1 MSGAGQSIDSPPP
14 LKSKNITKTQSPVTR
29 ESRAELLRHCGFV
42 LWLTGLSAS
51 GKSTFA
57 AQLQKRLHLRGMAA
71 FLLDGD
77 NLRHGLCSNLGFAPE
92 DRSENIRRVG
102 EVAKLMAEAG
112 LIAICSLISPYRSDR
127 NRVRESCERDGIPFA
142 EVFVNTPLEVCEARD
157 PRGLYKRAR
166 AGEIKDFTG
175 VNAPYEIPE
184 SPELEIRTAEN
195 SMESSLAELMELAID
210 LADKYQRTPGT
221 GPGYGI

>member
-1 MSGAGQSIDSPPP
+1 M
-14 LKSKNITKTQSPVTR
+14 TR

-42 LWLTGLSAS
+42 LWLTGLSGS
-51 GKSTFA
+51 GKSTYA
-57 AQLQKRLHLRGMAA
+57 AQLQKRLHLLGMAA

-77 NLRHGLCSNLGFAPE
+77 NLRHGLCSNLGFSPE

-112 LIAICSLISPYRSDR
+112 LIAICSLISPYRADR
-127 NRVRESCERDGIPFA
+127 DRVRESCRRDGIRFA
-142 EVFVNTPLEVCEARD
+142 EVYVNTPLEVCEARD

-175 VNAPYEIPE
+175 INAPYEVPE
-184 SPELEIRTAEN
+184 SPELEIRTTESSPESSHATLMSLATDLAEN
-195 SMESSLAELMELAID
+195 
-210 LADKYQRTPGT
+210 YVRTPGT

>member
-1 MSGAGQSIDSPPP
+1 M
-14 LKSKNITKTQSPVTR
+14 KSDNITLTLNPVTR
-29 ESRAELLRHCGFV
+29 EHRAELLRHCGFV
-42 LWLTGLSAS
+42 LWLTGLSGS

-57 AQLQKRLHLRGMAA
+57 VQMQKRLHLRGMAA
-71 FLLDGD
+71 FILDGD
-77 NLRHGLCSNLGFAPE
+77 NLRHGLCSNLGFTPE

-112 LIAICSLISPYRSDR
+112 LIAICSLISPYQADR
-127 NRVRESCERDGIPFA
+127 NRVRESCRRDGIPFA

-175 VNAPYEIPE
+175 VNAPYESPG
-184 SPELEIRTAEN
+184 SPELEIRTAE
-195 SMESSLAELMELAID
+195 SSAESSLAALMDLATD
-210 LADKYQRTPGT
+210 LADNFSRTSVS